1 MGSKLISVQ
10 GEISIIQTIVYF
22 IAAAVPI
29 YLTFIITR
37 YNSRDI
43 HLRNLTIVLAGF
55 LIMQGIYHFV
65 GAVGF
70 SVLAKMILEPL
81 SFGILLL
88 FGVIYLINRSKVKE
102 EVKEVQ

>member
-1 MGSKLISVQ
+1 MISVQ
-10 GEISIIQTIVYF
+10 GEISVIQTIVYF
-22 IAAAVPI
+22 IAASVPI
-29 YLTFIITR
+29 YLIFVIKR
-37 YNSRDI
+37 YNNRDI

-65 GAVGF
+65 GALGF
-70 SVLAKMILEPL
+70 SALAKMILEPL

-88 FGVIYLINRSKVKE
+88 FGVIYLINKSKAKE